1 MKQSTRLA
9 AIAALGVL
17 VSGCAGPPL
26 PGPVTP
32 ALAGERDPKLM
43 PAHELT
49 TGGEGACDLDR
60 AGESLVICVM
70 PPHRIRAT

>member
-9 AIAALGVL
+9 AIAALGIL

-49 TGGEGACDLDR
+49 PAEKELAISTVR
-60 AGESLVICVM
+60 ESLL
-70 PPHRIRAT
+70 

>member
-1 MKQSTRLA
+1 MGGDNDAAKKQKNTDF
-9 AIAALGVL
+9 

-49 TGGEGACDLDR
+49 PAEKELAIATVRD
-60 AGESLVICVM
+60 SLL
-70 PPHRIRAT
+70 